1 MMKKYNTPE
10 IVALALETVDVIT
23 NSGIVAATNALVGQF
38 GVTAD
43 KLNVTQIEERFSE
56 MQGQWTW

>member
-23 NSGIVAATNALVGQF
+23 SSGVVAATNALAQDL
-38 GVTAD
+38 GVSAAN
-43 KLNVTQIEERFSE
+43 LNVTQLEEHFSE
-56 MQGQWTW
+56 MNNKWSW

>member
-23 NSGIVAATNALVGQF
+23 NSGAIAAANALAADPSLAGQS
-38 GVTAD
+38 
-43 KLNVTQIEERFSE
+43 LNVATVKERFEQMDNLWS
-56 MQGQWTW
+56 W

>member
-23 NSGIVAATNALVGQF
+23 NSGAVAATNALATEL

-43 KLNVTQIEERFSE
+43 KLNVTQIEERFSQ
-56 MQGQWTW
+56 MSGQWSW

>member
-23 NSGIVAATNALVGQF
+23 NSGIVAATNQLEAAVG
-38 GVTAD
+38 TT
-43 KLNVTQIEERFSE
+43 KPLNVTQIEERFSE
-56 MQGQWTW
+56 MNNQWSW

>member
-23 NSGIVAATNALVGQF
+23 NSGAVAATSALQETLGATTQ
-38 GVTAD
+38 
-43 KLNVTQIEERFSE
+43 LNITQVEERFSQ
-56 MQGQWTW
+56 MDNLWSW

>member
-23 NSGIVAATNALVGQF
+23 NSGAVAATSALQETL
-38 GVTAD
+38 GVTTQ
-43 KLNVTQIEERFSE
+43 LNITQVEERFSQ
-56 MQGQWTW
+56 MDNLWSW